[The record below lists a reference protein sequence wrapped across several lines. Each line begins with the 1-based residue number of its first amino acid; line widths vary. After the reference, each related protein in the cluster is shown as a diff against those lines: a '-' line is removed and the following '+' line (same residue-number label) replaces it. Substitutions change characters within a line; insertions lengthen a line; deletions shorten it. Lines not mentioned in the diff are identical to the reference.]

1 MLFLKRIP
9 LAFWFAVPTLILI
22 IGGVWFFTK
31 DSSST
36 MEEGTDLSIEKVSKQ
51 VEGTVEYKIEGRGHV
66 PAGTSVSNYNSNPP
80 SSGDH
85 WDQPAKNGVYENEQ
99 PDEQLVHNLE
109 HGYIWIS
116 YLPKLEH
123 SGATDSAQLKQG
135 LLDEDKKVLEDL
147 VKKDDWKIILA
158 PRKTNDSLIALSAWG
173 RVFKLDSL
181 DLDKIR
187 EFIRVYRNR
196 GPEKTP
202 N

>member
-1 MLFLKRIP
+1 MFFLKRIP
-9 LAFWFAVPTLILI
+9 LAFWFVLPTLILI

-31 DSSST
+31 DSSSS
-36 MEEGTDLSIEKVSKQ
+36 MEEGTDLAIEKVSKP
-51 VEGTVEYKIEGRGHV
+51 VEGTVEYKIESRKHV
-66 PAGTSVSNYNSNPP
+66 ASGTHVANYNSNPP

-85 WDQPAKNGVYENEQ
+85 WDQPAKAGVYENEQ

-116 YLPKLEH
+116 YLPKLEQ
-123 SGATDSAQLKQG
+123 SEATDSAQLKQG
-135 LLDEDKKVLEDL
+135 ISDEDKKALEDL
-147 VKKDDWKIILA
+147 VKNDDWKMILA
-158 PRKTNDSLIALSAWG
+158 PRRANDSLIALSAWG
-173 RVFKLDSL
+173 RVLKMDSL
-181 DLDKIR
+181 NLDKIR

>member
-36 MEEGTDLSIEKVSKQ
+36 MSEGTELSIEKVSKQ
-51 VEGTVEYKIEGRGHV
+51 VEGTVEYKIESRSHV

-80 SSGDH
+80 NSGDH
-85 WDQPAKNGVYENEQ
+85 WDQPANNGVYENEQ

-116 YLPKLEH
+116 YLPKLEQ
-123 SGATDSAQLKQG
+123 SDATESAQIAQG
-135 LLDEDKKVLEDL
+135 LSDEDRKALEDL

-173 RVFKLDSL
+173 RVLKLDSL